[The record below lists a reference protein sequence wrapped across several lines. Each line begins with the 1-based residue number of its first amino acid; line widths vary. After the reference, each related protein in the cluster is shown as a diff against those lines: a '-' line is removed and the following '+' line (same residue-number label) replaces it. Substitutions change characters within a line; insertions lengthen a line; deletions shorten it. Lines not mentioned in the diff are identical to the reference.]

1 VGLVALLCAVTP
13 LAWADGTITHLSG
26 LVSVRLADGRIVPG
40 APGVKVT
47 QGDTA
52 ITGAG
57 GYVRIEMSDGG
68 EMVLRPNAA
77 LKIEAYSFEPG
88 KPESDSFIF
97 SMLRGGLR
105 TVSGLISK
113 RGDKDAYKLRTATA
127 TIGIRGTQFDLRVC
141 QADCGTLADGTYV
154 AVKSGAVQAANTAGN
169 QLVSSGQVAFV
180 PPILPPIILPRDPGV
195 GFTPPPVIP
204 KLDEKKKIQ
213 QQEQQQNAPAP
224 TGGATD
230 APKPEAKPD
239 ASKPEATK
247 PDATKGDANKPDA
260 SKPDGNKSDA
270 SKGDANKPAVS
281 TSQSTSPSQSAAGNT
296 QDAGAQD
303 CFVE

>member
-1 VGLVALLCAVTP
+1 MMLPLCLRHTFLNAWRMKLVGLLCAVAP

-26 LVSVRLADGRIVPG
+26 SVSVRSADGRIVPG

-52 ITGAG
+52 MTGAG
-57 GYVRIEMSDGG
+57 GYVRIEMTDGG
-68 EMVLRPNAA
+68 EMVLRPNAM

-105 TVSGLISK
+105 TVTGLISK
-113 RGDKDAYKLRTATA
+113 RGDKDSYKLRTGTA

-141 QADCGTLADGTYV
+141 LADCGTLADGTYV
-154 AVKSGAVQAANTAGN
+154 AVKSGAVLAANTAGN

-180 PPILPPIILPRDPGV
+180 PPILPPIILPRDPGI
-195 GFTPPPVIP
+195 GFTPPSVIP

-213 QQEQQQNAPAP
+213 QQEQQQSAP
-224 TGGATD
+224 TGGPAD

-239 ASKPEATK
+239 ASKPEST
-247 PDATKGDANKPDA
+247 KPDA
-260 SKPDGNKSDA
+260 SKD
-270 SKGDANKPAVS
+270 DANKPAAS
-281 TSQSTSPSQSAAGNT
+281 TAQSTAPSQSAAGNT
-296 QDAGAQD
+296 QDAAAQD
-303 CFVE
+303 CVVE

>member
-1 VGLVALLCAVTP
+1 MTLALSSVHTFLNAWRVGLVGLLCAVAP

-26 LVSVRLADGRIVPG
+26 VVSVRTADGRTMPG

-57 GYVRIEMSDGG
+57 GYARIEMTDGG
-68 EMVLRPNAA
+68 EMVLRPRAEF
-77 LKIEAYSFEPG
+77 KIEAYSFEPS

-105 TVSGLISK
+105 TVTGLISK
-113 RGDKDAYKLRTATA
+113 RGDKDSYKLRTSTA

-141 QADCGTLADGTYV
+141 LADCGTLADGTYV
-154 AVKSGAVQAANTAGN
+154 AVKSGAVQAANTAGS

-180 PPILPPIILPRDPGV
+180 PPILPPIILPRDPGI
-195 GFTPPPVIP
+195 GFTPPAVIP

-213 QQEQQQNAPAP
+213 QQEQQQSAP
-224 TGGATD
+224 TGGPAD
-230 APKPEAKPD
+230 APKPEADPD

-247 PDATKGDANKPDA
+247 PDA
-260 SKPDGNKSDA
+260 
-270 SKGDANKPAVS
+270 SKGDANKPAAS
-281 TSQSTSPSQSAAGNT
+281 TAQSTATSQSAAGNT
-296 QDAGAQD
+296 QDAAALD
-303 CFVE
+303 CVVE

>member
-1 VGLVALLCAVTP
+1 MMLALCRRHTFLKAWRMGLVGLLCAVAP

-26 LVSVRLADGRIVPG
+26 LVSVRSADGRIMPG
-40 APGVKVT
+40 AQGVKVN

-57 GYVRIEMSDGG
+57 GYVRIEMTDGG

-77 LKIEAYSFEPG
+77 LKIEAYSFELG

-105 TVSGLISK
+105 TVTGLISK

-141 QADCGTLADGTYV
+141 LADCGTLADGTYV

-180 PPILPPIILPRDPGV
+180 PPILPPIILPRDPGI
-195 GFTPPPVIP
+195 GFTPPAVIP

-213 QQEQQQNAPAP
+213 QQEQQQSAP
-224 TGGATD
+224 TGGPAD
-230 APKPEAKPD
+230 AAKPEAKPDPSKPD

-247 PDATKGDANKPDA
+247 PDA
-260 SKPDGNKSDA
+260 
-270 SKGDANKPAVS
+270 SKGDANKPAAS
-281 TSQSTSPSQSAAGNT
+281 AAQSTATSQSAAGNT
-296 QDAGAQD
+296 QDAAAQD
-303 CFVE
+303 CVVE

>member
-1 VGLVALLCAVTP
+1 MMLTLLTLFRMHTFLTIWRVGLVGLLCAMTP

-26 LVSVRLADGRIVPG
+26 VVSVRTADGRTVPG

-57 GYVRIEMSDGG
+57 GYARIEMTDGG

-77 LKIEAYSFEPG
+77 LKIEAYSFEPT

-105 TVSGLISK
+105 TVTGLISK
-113 RGDKDAYKLRTATA
+113 RGDKDSYKLRTATA

-141 QADCGTLADGTYV
+141 QADCGTLPDGTYV

-180 PPILPPIILPRDPGV
+180 PPLLPPIILPRDPGI
-195 GFTPPPVIP
+195 GFTPPAVIP

-213 QQEQQQNAPAP
+213 QQEQQQSTP
-224 TGGATD
+224 TGGPAD
-230 APKPEAKPD
+230 APKPEAKPE
-239 ASKPEATK
+239 ASKPEA
-247 PDATKGDANKPDA
+247 
-260 SKPDGNKSDA
+260 
-270 SKGDANKPAVS
+270 NKPAAG
-281 TSQSTSPSQSAAGNT
+281 TAQSIAPSQSAAGNT
-296 QDAGAQD
+296 QDAAGQD